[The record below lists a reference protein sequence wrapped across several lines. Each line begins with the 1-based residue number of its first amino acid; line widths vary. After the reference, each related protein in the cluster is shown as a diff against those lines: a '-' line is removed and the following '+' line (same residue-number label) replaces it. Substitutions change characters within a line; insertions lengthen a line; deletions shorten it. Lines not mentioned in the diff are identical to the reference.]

1 MNEDEVQP
9 QLEDPEEQ
17 RKEKGILVLFRFV
30 VVPLILV
37 GFIVFLILL
46 FGNMALKEK
55 SVRDYLYD
63 IRTGS
68 QSERWQAAYH
78 LSNLLASPTKDY
90 RSEAKKELPEMMLIF
105 RNEKGKDPQIRR
117 YLALA
122 MGGLQDSRAVP
133 ALQESIQDEDSQ
145 TAFYSIWAIGN
156 IGDKQSTPKI
166 IETLESTD
174 SGIRIISAYV
184 LGALGDPRSIPPL
197 QAHLEDS
204 EAEVRWNSA
213 IALSRLNNDA
223 GAGVLMDLMKREYL
237 ASFNKLSEER
247 KEELMVNAIKAS
259 AKLKKPELL
268 EQIKKLSTSD
278 PNPRVRD
285 AAIKTGITKTQS

>member
-90 RSEAKKELPEMMLIF
+90 RTEAKKELPEMMLIF

-122 MGGLQDSRAVP
+122 MGGLQDPRAAP
-133 ALQESIQDEDSQ
+133 ALVESIQDEDSQ

-156 IGDKQSTPKI
+156 IGDKPSTPKI

-223 GAGVLMDLMKREYL
+223 GASVLMDLMKREYL
-237 ASFNKLSEER
+237 AGFNKLSEER

-285 AAIKTGITKTQS
+285 AAIKITQS

>member
-1 MNEDEVQP
+1 MNEEVQP
-9 QLEDPEEQ
+9 PLETAEEQ
-17 RKEKGILVLFRFV
+17 KKEKGILLLFRFV

-37 GFIVFLILL
+37 GIIVFVIVL

-78 LSNLLASPTKDY
+78 LSNLLANPKKDY
-90 RSEAKKELPEMMLIF
+90 RTEAKKQLPEIMLIF

-122 MGGLQDSRAVP
+122 MGGLQDPRAVP
-133 ALQESIQDEDSQ
+133 ALHESIQDEDSQ

-156 IGDKQSTPKI
+156 IGDRESTPKI
-166 IETLESTD
+166 IETRESSD

-184 LGALGDPRSIPPL
+184 LGALADERSIPPL
-197 QAHLEDS
+197 QAHLDDTEH
-204 EAEVRWNSA
+204 EVRWNSA
-213 IALSRLNNDA
+213 IALTRLNNDA
-223 GAGVLMDLMKREYL
+223 GASVLMDLMKREYL
-237 ASFNKLSEER
+237 DSFKNLSEER
-247 KEELMVNAIKAS
+247 KEELMINAIKAS
-259 AKLKKPELL
+259 SKLGKPELN
-268 EQIKKLSTSD
+268 EQIKKLSAGD

-285 AAIKTGITKTQS
+285 AAIKTGTAKSQS

>member
-1 MNEDEVQP
+1 MNEGEVQP
-9 QLEDPEEQ
+9 PLEDPDEQ

-30 VVPLILV
+30 VVPLVLV
-37 GFIVFLILL
+37 GVIVLFIVLL
-46 FGNMALKEK
+46 GNIALKEK

-78 LSNLLASPTKDY
+78 LSNLLANPNKDY
-90 RSEAKKELPEMMLIF
+90 RSDAKKELPEMMLIF

-122 MGGLQDSRAVP
+122 MGGLQDPRAVP
-133 ALQESIQDEDSQ
+133 ALQEAIQDEDSQ

-156 IGDKQSTPKI
+156 IGDKESTPMI
-166 IETLESTD
+166 IEALENSD

-184 LGALGDPRSIPPL
+184 LGALGDSRSIPPL

-213 IALSRLNNDA
+213 IALSRMNNDA

-285 AAIKTGITKTQS
+285 AAIKIMKS

>member
-30 VVPLILV
+30 LVPLILV

-122 MGGLQDSRAVP
+122 MGGLQDPRAVP

-156 IGDKQSTPKI
+156 IGDKQSAPKI

-184 LGALGDPRSIPPL
+184 LGALADPRSIPPL

-223 GAGVLMDLMKREYL
+223 GAGILMDLMKREYL
-237 ASFNKLSEER
+237 AGFTKLPEER
-247 KEELMVNAIKAS
+247 KEELMVNAIKAA
-259 AKLKKPELL
+259 AKLKTPELL
-268 EQIKKLSTSD
+268 EQIKKLSISD

-285 AAIKTGITKTQS
+285 AAIKITQS